1 MKKPCKFLILNREV
15 RTSRLFIRKVEGTRK
30 GSNFYT
36 DIQAVVDAHT
46 LVDDD
51 AV

>member
-1 MKKPCKFLILNREV
+1 MVNIGLKQ
-15 RTSRLFIRKVEGTRK
+15 IRKASCRGLLPVAGTRK

-36 DIQAVVDAHT
+36 DIQALVDAHT